1 MRLMLL
7 ALAMGLLPGVALAE
21 LDPAGDGWADLS
33 DWVTAGRATG
43 MDLRTP
49 AGTVDFADIPAGSG
63 VALVGDAAVSDPD
76 ALRRFIQEGG
86 RAVIAIDD
94 ATADATLRTFDT
106 GTAEATRQGE
116 RLGGHAALAILRPP
130 NARVF
135 ADVGTLVCNHPMALR
150 PIRDLDAAV
159 RFVDGAPFAF
169 LLQLGEGELLLLGDA
184 SVFINL
190 MLDAGGNRQFAA
202 NIWSWLSRA
211 GTGPV
216 TLIAG
221 ATSLTGTYGEAPLDD
236 GLDGVNQALAGLAGT
251 EAPSPLMLH
260 LLLAVLLT
268 IALGYALAVFPGR
281 AARRPALTRPSAPAG
296 RFERAAGNPGGPAAP
311 EIPTSSDRPAES
323 LT

>member
-1 MRLMLL
+1 MRWIGLVCL
-7 ALAMGLLPGVALAE
+7 ALLWPACAVAE

-33 DWVTAGRATG
+33 GWVAAGRATG
-43 MDLRTP
+43 IDLRTP
-49 AGTVDFADIPAGSG
+49 ANTVDFADIPAGSG
-63 VALVGDAAVSDPD
+63 IALIGDAAVADAD
-76 ALRRFIQEGG
+76 ALRRFVQEGG
-86 RAVIAIDD
+86 RAMIAVD
-94 ATADATLRTFDT
+94 ADTADATLRTFDT
-106 GTAEATRQGE
+106 GTAEATLQGE
-116 RLGGHAALAILRPP
+116 RLGGHAALTILRPP

-135 ADVGTLVCNHPMALR
+135 ANVGTLVCNHPLALR

-159 RFVDGAPFAF
+159 RFADGAPFAF

-184 SVFINL
+184 SLFINL

-202 NIWSWLSRA
+202 NTLSWLSRA
-211 GTGPV
+211 GQAEV
-216 TLIAG
+216 TVIAG
-221 ATSLTGTYGEAPLDD
+221 ATSLTGTYGDARLDE
-236 GLDGVNQALAGLAGT
+236 GLDSINQALAGLAGT

-311 EIPTSSDRPAES
+311 EISTPDRPAES
-323 LT
+323 HT